1 MMTVLITGASSG
13 IGAGL
18 AKSWADDGCHVIAC
32 GRNPERLEQLRQ
44 SHANVTVRL
53 FDMTD
58 KDACRRSWRTA
69 NLNWLFSA
77 PEPANISRPRLDRCR
92 EG

>member
-58 KDACRRSWRTA
+58 KDACRRAGGLQTRTGYSLRR
-69 NLNWLFSA
+69 NLR
-77 PEPANISRPRLDRCR
+77 ISRPRLDRCR